1 VVPQRIV
8 HCTRA
13 AALLGDFA
21 NGPVLSALRTLICGL
36 PAAAAAAAAA
46 AACCCCCRF
55 DYGVDMLAGFI
66 GNISG
71 AFPVL
76 SCNLD
81 TSAEPALEGL
91 VQRYALI
98 DLPIANITI
107 GVVGLT
113 SVETPETS
121 NPGKA
126 AAEWRELRRRSRPEW
141 ACMHWWYT
149 GMWSVEC
156 LPAPPWP
163 IPCGLSTCPYTRP
176 SLPPA
181 PAGATVRF
189 LPYNET
195 LGACVADAKAEG
207 ADFIIGE
214 LRPSPVT
221 VAAGSRQR
229 GTQLQCSGLAI
240 DGCALQ
246 AVVAGS
252 WGRGFT
258 SQIVQQARH
267 VASNCSL
274 CAVFPHPALPC
285 SALMQP

>member
-1 VVPQRIV
+1 MRSPETKERYI
-8 HCTRA
+8 
-13 AALLGDFA
+13 DF
-21 NGPVLSALRTLICGL
+21 
-36 PAAAAAAAAA
+36 
-46 AACCCCCRF
+46 
-55 DYGVDMLAGFI
+55 
-66 GNISG
+66 
-71 AFPVL
+71 
-76 SCNLD
+76 LD
-81 TSAEPALEGL
+81 CL
-91 VQRYALI
+91 VKA
-98 DLPIANITI
+98 
-107 GVVGLT
+107 VVGYSKYMENRTRQPLSQWYTLT
-113 SVETPETS
+113 
-121 NPGKA
+121 GKA

-163 IPCGLSTCPYTRP
+163 IPCGLSTCPFTRP

-274 CAVFPHPALPC
+274 CAVFPRPALPC